1 MFAFLDSSRKH
12 WLHGLLGLVTDSE
25 TTSLT
30 TLFST
35 GDKGDFNVV
44 SVATVTILLVSGL
57 QKEILLGLLCSSAGL
72 VSNMTASDGDLR
84 SLTTLRFDVTV
95 NEVIEGLT
103 GSEAEVSLD
112 GVKEGLGLG
121 LVGMGGAEDT
131 TKPLLPLFPP

>member
-1 MFAFLDSSRKH
+1 MLKFQQHKYHKLKNCR
-12 WLHGLLGLVTDSE
+12 
-25 TTSLT
+25 
-30 TLFST
+30 LFRS
-35 GDKGDFNVV
+35 DFNVV

-84 SLTTLRFDVTV
+84 SLTTLRFEVTV
-95 NEVIEGLT
+95 KEVIEGLT

-131 TKPLLPLFPP
+131 TRPLLPLFPP